1 MSSVSKILQEGLA
14 GPILDEIL
22 DPKDYDPMDI
32 LKSYFREILVVARK
46 YARPNV
52 EFEDLVVEGLM
63 GLLDAIERFDPE
75 KARGPKAFRQL
86 AIIRIKSYMF
96 EYFLKNRTPYT
107 IPNYMSRAIT
117 LVERLRGLIS
127 TIQYDGDS
135 EEVLRNFYTPEF
147 DEAVPP
153 YLSERI
159 AEVKGR
165 LLNLAEGSNKTYEA
179 VIRGV
184 LKVGDDI
191 QSYEN
196 EEDFDVSP
204 EEVAA
209 QREYQCTMPICR
221 LIVLKNLIKVIK
233 QIRKV
238 LRLAFLSLCLLAF
251 LIVDFGKLSLQLS
264 SIVCYRPTH
273 IIALNFTSAWPH
285 LPN

>member
-209 QREYQCTMPICR
+209 QREYLEKFLGFLNENAR
-221 LIVLKNLIKVIK
+221 DVIG
-233 QIRKV
+233 
-238 LRLAFLSLCLLAF
+238 LRLQGLTLEEVGREKGFTRERARQ
-251 LIVDFGKLSLQLS
+251 IEEE
-264 SIVCYRPTH
+264 T
-273 IIALNFTSAWPH
+273 LNFFKRTRMFRDA
-285 LPN
+285 NE